1 MNQRNKYKYGIRK
14 SVKLNEYHNLHCLN
28 SACTFN
34 KYLPI
39 LIHLFELMGILILT
53 LGVFTAFYH
62 YIQKRFF
69 KKDINIKYEFADV
82 MITTLD
88 FKLAAEILKTVIIKN
103 MDELIIIGAV
113 FILRIIMTFVLE
125 REMKF
130 EKTESKL

>member
-1 MNQRNKYKYGIRK
+1 MEE
-14 SVKLNEYHNLHCLN
+14 L
-28 SACTFN
+28 FN

-69 KKDINIKYEFADV
+69 KKNVNIKYEFADV

-88 FKLAAEILKTVIIKN
+88 FKLASEILKTVTIKS
-103 MDELIIIGAV
+103 MDEVIILASV
-113 FILRIIMTFVLE
+113 FIIRIIMTFVLE
-125 REMKF
+125 KEMQI
-130 EKTESKL
+130 EESKKGAVSK

>member
-1 MNQRNKYKYGIRK
+1 MEE
-14 SVKLNEYHNLHCLN
+14 L
-28 SACTFN
+28 FN

-88 FKLAAEILKTVIIKN
+88 FKLAAEILKTVTIKS
-103 MDELIIIGAV
+103 MDELVILASV
-113 FILRIIMTFVLE
+113 FIIRIIMTFVLE
-125 REMKF
+125 REMKI
-130 EKTESKL
+130 EESKKNTTS

>member
-1 MNQRNKYKYGIRK
+1 MEE
-14 SVKLNEYHNLHCLN
+14 L
-28 SACTFN
+28 FN

-69 KKDINIKYEFADV
+69 KKNVNIKYEFADV

-88 FKLAAEILKTVIIKN
+88 FKLASEILKTVTIKS
-103 MDELIIIGAV
+103 MDEVIILASV
-113 FILRIIMTFVLE
+113 FIIRIIMTFVLE
-125 REMKF
+125 KEIQI
-130 EKTESKL
+130 EESKKDTSH

>member
-1 MNQRNKYKYGIRK
+1 
-14 SVKLNEYHNLHCLN
+14 LEEL
-28 SACTFN
+28 FN

-62 YIQKRFF
+62 YIQKKFF

-88 FKLAAEILKTVIIKN
+88 FKLAAEILKTVTIKS
-103 MDELIIIGAV
+103 MDELVILASV
-113 FILRIIMTFVLE
+113 FIIRIIMTFVLE
-125 REMKF
+125 KEMKI
-130 EKTESKL
+130 EESKKNTTS

>member
-1 MNQRNKYKYGIRK
+1 MEE
-14 SVKLNEYHNLHCLN
+14 L
-28 SACTFN
+28 FN

-82 MITTLD
+82 LITTLD
-88 FKLAAEILKTVIIKN
+88 FKLAADILKTVTIKS
-103 MDELIIIGAV
+103 MDELVILASV
-113 FILRIIMTFVLE
+113 FIIRIIMTFVLE
-125 REMKF
+125 KEMKI
-130 EKTESKL
+130 EESKKNTTS

>member
-1 MNQRNKYKYGIRK
+1 MEE
-14 SVKLNEYHNLHCLN
+14 L
-28 SACTFN
+28 FN

-88 FKLAAEILKTVIIKN
+88 FKLAAEILKTVTIKS
-103 MDELIIIGAV
+103 MDELVILASV
-113 FILRIIMTFVLE
+113 FIIRIIMTFVLE
-125 REMKF
+125 KEVKI
-130 EKTESKL
+130 EESKKNTTS

>member
-1 MNQRNKYKYGIRK
+1 MEE
-14 SVKLNEYHNLHCLN
+14 L
-28 SACTFN
+28 FN

-88 FKLAAEILKTVIIKN
+88 FKLAAEILKTVTIKS
-103 MDELIIIGAV
+103 MDELVILASV
-113 FILRIIMTFVLE
+113 FIIRIIMTFVLE
-125 REMKF
+125 KEMKI
-130 EKTESKL
+130 EESKKNTTS

>member
-1 MNQRNKYKYGIRK
+1 MEE
-14 SVKLNEYHNLHCLN
+14 L
-28 SACTFN
+28 FN

-69 KKDINIKYEFADV
+69 KKDVNIKYEFADV

-88 FKLAAEILKTVIIKN
+88 FKLAAETLKTVTIKS
-103 MDELIIIGAV
+103 MDELVILASV
-113 FILRIIMTFVLE
+113 FIIRIIMTFVLE
-125 REMKF
+125 KEMKI
-130 EKTESKL
+130 EESKKNTTS

>member
-1 MNQRNKYKYGIRK
+1 MEE
-14 SVKLNEYHNLHCLN
+14 L
-28 SACTFN
+28 FN

-69 KKDINIKYEFADV
+69 KKDVNIKYEFADV

-88 FKLAAEILKTVIIKN
+88 FKLAAEILKTVTIKS
-103 MDELIIIGAV
+103 MDELIILASV
-113 FILRIIMTFVLE
+113 FIIRIIMTFTLE
-125 REMKF
+125 KEM
-130 EKTESKL
+130 EIEESKKDTTL

>member
-1 MNQRNKYKYGIRK
+1 MEE
-14 SVKLNEYHNLHCLN
+14 L
-28 SACTFN
+28 FN

-69 KKDINIKYEFADV
+69 KKDVNIKYEFADV

-88 FKLAAEILKTVIIKN
+88 FKLAAEILKTVTIKS
-103 MDELIIIGAV
+103 MDELVILASV
-113 FILRIIMTFVLE
+113 FIIRIIMTFVLE
-125 REMKF
+125 KEMKI
-130 EKTESKL
+130 EKKKEDTSH

>member
-1 MNQRNKYKYGIRK
+1 MEE
-14 SVKLNEYHNLHCLN
+14 L
-28 SACTFN
+28 FN

-69 KKDINIKYEFADV
+69 KKALNIKYEFADV

-88 FKLAAEILKTVIIKN
+88 FKLAAEILKTVTIKS
-103 MDELIIIGAV
+103 MDELIILASV
-113 FILRIIMTFVLE
+113 FIIRIIMTFTLE
-125 REMKF
+125 KEM
-130 EKTESKL
+130 EIEESKKDTTL

>member
-1 MNQRNKYKYGIRK
+1 M
-14 SVKLNEYHNLHCLN
+14 
-28 SACTFN
+28 
-34 KYLPI
+34 I
-39 LIHLFELMGILILT
+39 LEL
-53 LGVFTAFYH
+53 A
-62 YIQKRFF
+62 KN
-69 KKDINIKYEFADV
+69 INIKYEFADV

>member
-1 MNQRNKYKYGIRK
+1 MEE
-14 SVKLNEYHNLHCLN
+14 L
-28 SACTFN
+28 FN

-62 YIQKRFF
+62 YIKKRFF

-88 FKLAAEILKTVIIKN
+88 FKLSAEILKTVTIKS
-103 MDELIIIGAV
+103 MDELVILASV
-113 FILRIIMTFVLE
+113 FIIRIIMTFVLE
-125 REMKF
+125 KEMKI
-130 EKTESKL
+130 EESKKILLLNMKF

>member
-1 MNQRNKYKYGIRK
+1 MEE
-14 SVKLNEYHNLHCLN
+14 L
-28 SACTFN
+28 FN

-69 KKDINIKYEFADV
+69 KKDVNIKYEFADV

-88 FKLAAEILKTVIIKN
+88 FKLAAEILKTVTIKS
-103 MDELIIIGAV
+103 MDELVILASV
-113 FILRIIMTFVLE
+113 FIIRIIMTFVLE
-125 REMKF
+125 KKMKI
-130 EKTESKL
+130 EKKKEDTSH